1 MKRIQNC
8 LGGQTFKSLLSML
21 CLTLLLPV
29 LAFAQIKTTG
39 VVSDKTTGDPIIG
52 ATVLEKGTT
61 NGTVTDIDGN
71 FALTVKNGAI
81 LVVSYVGYDAQE
93 VKAASVVNVV
103 LAEDSKTLEETIVVG
118 YGVQKKSSLTGSVSQ
133 VKSEDMQARTITN
146 ANQALQGKTAGVQ
159 VLSASA
165 KPGASPSVRIRGI
178 ASNGDSSPL
187 YVVDGRVASDIGGID
202 PNDIE
207 SMEVLKDGASAAI
220 YGAAAGNGVILIT
233 TKKGKGNG
241 KISYEF
247 QLTGQSLSK
256 VPQVMNAEEYIDY
269 FTEANLISMDQV
281 YKVWDFKTNT
291 NWAKEA
297 YETSK
302 MVRHNVT
309 FQAGS
314 DKGSLYMSLSYLNN
328 NGMFKGDQDVYERIT
343 GMINASW
350 KLKPWL
356 EIGTNNQIE
365 YYKSRSVGENNE
377 YGSPLLSV
385 IHLDPLTPVCYED
398 NNNLPEHVTN
408 LINDPSRGEVLKDN
422 DGHYYGLSPFITSNS
437 TNPLVQRDASFSENR
452 GHNIN
457 GTTYLNFTPI
467 KGLLITSRLSYRLMG
482 SESYGISH
490 DYAASMQ
497 MGSPTI
503 TLSGGASHPIYY
515 QWENFANYNTSI
527 LGHNLGIMVGNSQST
542 SRSYSVSGSYAGVD
556 DKGVIQDTPSFWY
569 FRFASASA
577 SKSISGAEPSYIKKL
592 AYFGRLNWDYKGKYM
607 AQFSLR
613 ADAADLSVLPKAQRW
628 GYFPAASAGWAISQ
642 ENFME
647 STKSWLDMLKLRA
660 SWGQNG
666 SVATLGGGQGG
677 GGYLY
682 ATDIASTGNYA
693 GLDLNSWQVGYA
705 PTATGNDNLKWETSE
720 QTNFGIDARLLNNR
734 LSFTFDY
741 FNKETKDLIVRG
753 ITPSTVV
760 GNTASPVNAGN
771 ITNKGLEF
779 ELGWQDRIGDFTYGV
794 RGNLATLKNEVTY
807 IHESLDAIDGAS
819 YHTYGAITRFEVGK
833 PAWYFYG
840 YKFSRINPE
849 TGDPLFFDKNGNE
862 TSSPVADDKTEI
874 GKGMADFT
882 YGITLNAAYKGFD
895 AIVFGTGSVG
905 NDIYCCLNRTDYLVN
920 KLTAL
925 TDNRWKASNTAE
937 QNAKATNPRAGA
949 NGIDQYM
956 VSDASV
962 YDGSYFKIKQIQL
975 GYTLPKQITSKLM
988 IENLRVYG
996 SLEDFFTFTDYPGFD
1011 PEVTGVGSALGVD
1024 KGSYPTSKKV
1034 VFGLNV
1040 TF

>member
-8 LGGQTFKSLLSML
+8 FGGQTFKSLLSML

-29 LAFAQIKTTG
+29 LAFAQVKTTG
-39 VVSDKTTGDPIIG
+39 VVSDKATGEPIIG

-71 FALTVKNGAI
+71 FALTVKNGAT

-93 VKAASVVNVV
+93 VKAAAKVNVI
-103 LAEDSKTLEETIVVG
+103 LAEDSKQLEETVVVG

-241 KISYEF
+241 KITYEF
-247 QLTGQSLSK
+247 QITSQSMAS
-256 VPQVMNAEEYIDY
+256 VPQVMNSEQYIEY
-269 FTEANLISMDQV
+269 FTEPGFITLENF
-281 YKVWDFKTNT
+281 YKIWDFKTNT
-291 NWAKEA
+291 NWADVAFENSLM
-297 YETSK
+297 T
-302 MVRHNVT
+302 RHNAT

-314 DKGSLYMSLSYLNN
+314 DKGSLYLSLSYLNN
-328 NGMFKGDQDVYERIT
+328 NGMLAGDHDTYERIT

-356 EIGTNNQIE
+356 ELGTNNQIE
-365 YYKSRSVGENNE
+365 YYKSRSVGEGTE

-385 IHLDPLTPVCYED
+385 IQYDPLTPAYYED
-398 NNNLPEHVTN
+398 DTNLPEHVVALMSN
-408 LINDPSRGEVLKDN
+408 PEYGEVLRN
-422 DGHYYGLSPFITSNS
+422 SNGQVYGLSPFITSNT
-437 TNPLVQRDASFSENR
+437 TNPLVQRDASFSESR

-457 GTTYLNFTPI
+457 GTTFLNITPI
-467 KGLLITSRLSYRLMG
+467 KGLVITSRLSYRLSG
-482 SESYGISH
+482 TESYGVSQ
-490 DYAASMQ
+490 DYQASPQ
-497 MGSPTI
+497 MGTPVVG
-503 TLSGGASHPIYY
+503 LSGSSYHPIYY
-515 QWENFANYNTSI
+515 QWENFLNYNTNIGKHSM
-527 LGHNLGIMVGNSQST
+527 GIMLGNSQST
-542 SRSYSVSGSYAGVD
+542 SRSYGVSGSYTGTD
-556 DKGVIQDTPSFWY
+556 DKGVKQDNPLFWY
-569 FRFASASA
+569 FAYATTSAT
-577 SKSISGAEPSYIKKL
+577 KSLSGGEPSYTKKL
-592 AYFGRLNWDYKGKYM
+592 AYFGRLNYDYAGKYM
-607 AQFSLR
+607 AQFTMR
-613 ADAADLSVLPKAQRW
+613 ADAADLSLLSKQQRW
-628 GYFPAASAGWAISQ
+628 GYFPAVSAGWTISQ
-642 ENFME
+642 EDFME
-647 STKSWLDMLKLRA
+647 STRSWLDQLKLRA

-666 SVATLGGGQGG
+666 SVANLGG
-677 GGYLY
+677 YSY
-682 ATDIASTGNYA
+682 KTSIASTGSYYNPA
-693 GLDLNSWQVGYA
+693 TQTWEVSYA
-705 PTATGNDNLKWETSE
+705 PTYAGNDKLKWETSE

-734 LSFTFDY
+734 LSMSVDY
-741 FNKETKDLIVRG
+741 FNKETKDLIVSG

-760 GNTASPVNAGN
+760 GVAASPVNAGN
-771 ITNKGLEF
+771 ITNKGIEF
-779 ELGWQDRIGDFTYGV
+779 ELGWQDRKGDFTYGI
-794 RGNLATLKNEVTY
+794 RGNFATLKNEVTY
-807 IHESLDAIDGAS
+807 IHESLDALDGTS
-819 YHTYGAITRFEVGK
+819 FHTYGAITRFEVGK

-840 YKFSRINPE
+840 YKCAGINKE
-849 TGDPLFFDKNGNE
+849 TGDPLFYDKDGNV
-862 TSSPVADDKTEI
+862 TDNPTANDKTQI
-874 GKGMADFT
+874 GKGMADLT
-882 YGITLNAAYKGFD
+882 YGVTLNAAYKGFD
-895 AIVFGTGSVG
+895 AIVFGTGSIG
-905 NDIYCCLNRTDYLVN
+905 NDIYCCLNRTDYYVN

-925 TDNRWKASNTAE
+925 TDNRWKTSNTAE

-949 NGIDQYM
+949 NGMDAYM
-956 VSDASV
+956 TSDAMV

-975 GYTLPKQITSKLM
+975 GYTVPKNILKKANL
-988 IENLRVYG
+988 ENLRVYG

-1011 PEVTGVGSALGVD
+1011 PEVTGVGSSLGVD
-1024 KGSYPTSKKV
+1024 KGSYPNSKKI